1 MILPQTQ
8 WIGGSYEAA
17 CGIVPTTAQK
27 LLVLIRR
34 HPGRTTADL
43 ADRTGRRVDVTYQ
56 ALRRMLKRK
65 EVVRVKSTTF
75 LRRGGSLIDHWYA
88 ADHRFH

>member
-1 MILPQTQ
+1 MIRPQTQ

-17 CGIVPTTAQK
+17 CGIIPTTAQK
-27 LLVLIRR
+27 LLALIRK

-43 ADRTGRRVDVTYQ
+43 SDRIGRRVDVTYQ
-56 ALRRMLKRK
+56 ALRRMLKRG

-75 LRRGGSLIDHWYA
+75 LRQGGSLIDHWYA
-88 ADHRFH
+88 ADHKFH